1 MMDIGLSLPTMAPG
15 FTRSTLCDWSAGID
29 AGPFSSISCGERITF
44 DNPEMMVT
52 LGAAA
57 ALTERVR
64 VFANLIVAPMHPPA
78 LVAKQVATLQVLS
91 GNRLTVGV
99 GVGGREHDYQA
110 LGAPFERRH
119 ARLDECVE
127 EVTALLAG
135 RPPFEGAAA
144 VGPPLSAST
153 HGHRDAPADAMPPED
168 PAPDT
173 GAALGDIEVLVG
185 AMGPKGLARAARWAD
200 GVSGFS
206 LTADADEI
214 AAAAEAARQA
224 WTAAA
229 RSNDPRLVSGC
240 FYVLG
245 VDQPAETL
253 HGFIYDYLEV
263 FGSEAALM
271 FSQDAAVWNPGRL
284 HQVLDDAAKAGVDEF
299 ILVPG
304 SVEPACLEATVEA
317 CSAWLDAS

>member
-1 MMDIGLSLPTMAPG
+1 MEIGLSLPTMAPG
-15 FTRSTLCDWSAGID
+15 FTRATLCEWSSGID

-44 DNPEMMVT
+44 QNPEMMVT

-78 LVAKQVATLQVLS
+78 LIAKQIATLQVLS

-99 GVGGREHDYQA
+99 GVGGREHDYRA

-119 ARLDECVE
+119 ARLDEGVE
-127 EVTALLAG
+127 EITALLGG
-135 RPPFEGAAA
+135 RPPFEDAAA
-144 VGPPLSAST
+144 VGPTITVASDGDDESAATS
-153 HGHRDAPADAMPPED
+153 GS
-168 PAPDT
+168 PDR
-173 GAALGDIEVLVG
+173 GGGLAGLEVLAG

-206 LTADADEI
+206 LTAQGDEI
-214 AAAAEAARQA
+214 HQAAQAARDA
-224 WTAAA
+224 WSAAGRA
-229 RSNDPRLVSGC
+229 TPPRLVSGC

-245 VDQPAETL
+245 LDAPADTL
-253 HGFIYDYLEV
+253 RGFVYDYLEV
-263 FGSEAALM
+263 FGAEAARL
-271 FSQDAAVWNPGRL
+271 FSRDAPVWNADRL
-284 HQVLDDAAKAGVDEF
+284 HRVLDDAAAAGVDEF

-304 SVEPACLEATVEA
+304 SVEPACLEATVEV
-317 CSAWLDAS
+317 CSAWLDGG